1 MPLFPVI
8 LLLPALPVQLILLLP
23 ISLRFS
29 TLLGRVRVRLLC
41 QVSVMI
47 TSPIPPSGLMVALT
61 GFDRV
66 IVKASSASLRLSLRM
81 GMLIVAVEVLAAM
94 VIVPV
99 LLV

>member
-8 LLLPALPVQLILLLP
+8 LLLPALPVPLILLLP

-81 GMLIVAVEVLAAM
+81 GMLIVAVEALAGM
-94 VIVPV
+94 MRVPV
-99 LLV
+99 WLV